1 MHNKMNVLF
10 NYPYRPQY
18 YLTHPH
24 IFFRHLKYNIRDA
37 WQRIT
42 RGYCDSDVFN
52 MDYWFLDIMPP
63 MLRDIAN
70 ADSYIMLGED
80 GTREDWHDW
89 LCDLAWRME
98 RCHPDNTDDRNE
110 FAAEY
115 NETWNNGT
123 RVPDVLVDKY
133 LDRENEILAENS
145 EEIKRI
151 LNDMGEHFFAL
162 WI

>member
-63 MLRDIAN
+63 MLRQIAQSE
-70 ADSYIMLGED
+70 AYIILGED
-80 GTREDWHDW
+80 GTREDWCNW
-89 LCDLAWRME
+89 LYDLAQRME
-98 RCHPDNTDDRNE
+98 RCHPNNTDDRNE

-115 NETWNNGT
+115 NSGE
-123 RVPDVLVDKY
+123 RVPNELIDKY